1 VPWGHSEDG
10 LICLGDLGLELVNL
24 LQVVRKSLVVALLL
38 HTEHRPEVSSIAPLL
53 SILSRNID
61 SACKAVFVEGADS
74 SADFVGETG
83 RKRVESVLLVKGKNA
98 QASLILR
105 VHIVLHR

>member
-1 VPWGHSEDG
+1 MPWGHSEDG
-10 LICLGDLGLELVNL
+10 FVCLSDLGLELVNL
-24 LQVVRKSLVVALLL
+24 LQVVCKSVVVTVRLHRK
-38 HTEHRPEVSSIAPLL
+38 HRSDVSSIAPQL
-53 SILSRNID
+53 SLARRNID
-61 SACKAVFVEGADS
+61 SECKAVFVEGADS